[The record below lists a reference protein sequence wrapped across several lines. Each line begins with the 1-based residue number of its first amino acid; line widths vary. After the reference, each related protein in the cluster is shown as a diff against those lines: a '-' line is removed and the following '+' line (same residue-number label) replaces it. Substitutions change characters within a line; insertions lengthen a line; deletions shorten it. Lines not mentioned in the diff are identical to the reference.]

1 MIDVRRLAAVD
12 LAYLGPKFILAEFT
26 LGVLGPAA
34 LGIWTLLRSQGIGG
48 TLFGAY
54 LVSVG
59 INYVPLL
66 LHAVDIARRGT
77 ARAEIADEAGDRKA
91 LFRKYRRQSLLLLV
105 PLAVPVIALA
115 QEWRTRTQH

>member
-1 MIDVRRLAAVD
+1 MIGIRRLAAVD
-12 LAYLGPKFILAEFT
+12 LAYLGPKFILTEFT
-26 LGVLGPAA
+26 FGVLGPAA
-34 LGIWTLLRSQGIGG
+34 LGIWTLWRSESIGG
-48 TLFGAY
+48 TLVGAY
-54 LVSVG
+54 LVSLG

-66 LHAVDIARRGT
+66 LYAIDIARQGT
-77 ARAEIADEAGDRKA
+77 AQAEIADEAGDRRA